1 EQGFRASVQVL
12 ETDLAPEAAGRGFS
26 AIAEAS
32 LAELAPRTAAD
43 LASRHGLAPGRG
55 MVVLALGKLGTRE
68 MTAGSDLDLITV
80 YDAAPTAMSEGPR
93 PIAATAYYPRLMKA
107 LLAALTAPTAEGR
120 LYEVDMRLRPSGR
133 AGPVAVSLDAF
144 RRYHAEAAE
153 VWEHMALSRARV
165 VATIPGEAGAGA
177 ARALGEDVMAVVGT
191 ALARRAAAP
200 AETAG
205 AAAAMRVR
213 LIEAH
218 AAERPEPWA
227 LKHAAGGV
235 MEIEF
240 TAQTGALITGRGLGM
255 PARTALVD
263 LATAGWL
270 APDEAA
276 TLSATLALEQR
287 LQQTERAALAQ
298 AVSPDRF
305 GTCLYRV
312 FARAGGTRDFETLTA
327 HLAEAQ
333 SAAAAVVARR
343 FDRLTPDT
351 PG

>member
-1 EQGFRASVQVL
+1 
-12 ETDLAPEAAGRGFS
+12 
-26 AIAEAS
+26 
-32 LAELAPRTAAD
+32 
-43 LASRHGLAPGRG
+43 
-55 MVVLALGKLGTRE
+55 
-68 MTAGSDLDLITV
+68 
-80 YDAAPTAMSEGPR
+80 
-93 PIAATAYYPRLMKA
+93 
-107 LLAALTAPTAEGR
+107 
-120 LYEVDMRLRPSGR
+120 MRLRPSGR

-263 LATAGWL
+263 LAAAGWL